1 MSDIFGYTWEQIQDA
16 QQGKPFRQFVTGPAN
31 SDLTEDRIKADLAL
45 LNELGLSGLESK
57 QFYGVID
64 RLKRIGA
71 LAEVT
76 Q

>member
-16 QQGKPFRQFVTGPAN
+16 QQGKPFRQFVTGAAN
-31 SDLTEDRIKADLAL
+31 SDLTEDRIKADMEL
-45 LNELGLSGLESK
+45 LNELGLAGLESK
-57 QFYGVID
+57 QCYGVID

-71 LAEVT
+71 LSEAA